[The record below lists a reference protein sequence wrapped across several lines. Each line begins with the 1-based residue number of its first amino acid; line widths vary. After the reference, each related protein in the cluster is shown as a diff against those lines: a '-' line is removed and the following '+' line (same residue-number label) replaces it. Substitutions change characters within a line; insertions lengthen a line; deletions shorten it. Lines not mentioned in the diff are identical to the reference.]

1 MIIVTF
7 SAITQFELD
16 LKIPVIIFRV
26 DFEKFEIDREIS
38 EFSLMMIFQILVL
51 KWLRLETEIF
61 WDFTLN

>member
-26 DFEKFEIDREIS
+26 DFEKFEIDSEIS

>member
-38 EFSLMMIFQILVL
+38 EFSLMMIFQIFVL
-51 KWLRLETEIF
+51 KWPRLKTEIF